1 MSEDLEMVGSTL
13 SCVITF
19 RLTFPIFFTDQSLE
33 ENVDLIFRVIEL
45 HGKSPDPK
53 IYFVDEYGEESEP
66 SAGSWLQLSEAE
78 PATSHGD
85 DTASASFEF
94 SFEDV
99 DLWHPKSMSPDNAL
113 SAINWTVTPNTP
125 FDDEISSVYKIH
137 QVTIK

>member
-1 MSEDLEMVGSTL
+1 MDKDLEMGSTTL
-13 SCVITF
+13 SCLITF

-33 ENVDLIFRVIEL
+33 ENIDLIFRVIEL
-45 HGKSPDPK
+45 QGKSPDPK
-53 IYFVDEYGEESEP
+53 IYFVDEYGEESE
-66 SAGSWLQLSEAE
+66 SAAGSWLKLSEAE
-78 PATSHGD
+78 PATTNGD

-99 DLWHPKSMSPDNAL
+99 DLWHPKSMSAGNAL

-137 QVTIK
+137 EVTTK

>member
-1 MSEDLEMVGSTL
+1 MSEDLETVGSTL

-33 ENVDLIFRVIEL
+33 ENIDLIFRVIEL
-45 HGKSPDPK
+45 RGKSPDPK

-66 SAGSWLQLSEAE
+66 SAGSWLKLSETE

-99 DLWHPKSMSPDNAL
+99 DLWHPKSMSPENAL
-113 SAINWTVTPNTP
+113 SAIDWTVTPNTP